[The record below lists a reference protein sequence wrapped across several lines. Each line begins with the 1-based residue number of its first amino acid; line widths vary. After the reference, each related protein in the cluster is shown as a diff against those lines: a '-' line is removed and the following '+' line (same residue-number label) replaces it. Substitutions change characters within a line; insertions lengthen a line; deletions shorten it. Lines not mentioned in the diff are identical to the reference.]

1 MYFDDRLATVLRARV
16 GGGVAARTQFRQLVD
31 LLGTLP
37 SDARGTQVDAAWVR
51 LAEVSKAIPAAERA
65 AALQEPGLRLRSPR
79 LVAELARTEPAVASA
94 AIRAARLAEAE
105 WLDLVPALPIPVRS
119 LVRQRRDLGPQVEAL
134 MARLGIAPRGLPSS
148 ATAQQVAAND
158 VQPKEA
164 VAPASAPA
172 PTAAPVPAAEG
183 IGAIVQRIEAFRK
196 RRAEAGPMPI
206 PAAQSEAIAAVP
218 STPLATFAF
227 ACDESG
233 HIGWADPS
241 AAPAVTGMRLAA
253 RDPASPAQCSPDVS
267 EAFRR
272 RQPIRAGRLDLC
284 GAPAIAGQWQ
294 IDATPL
300 FDEFGRFTG
309 YQGRCRRPSTAGS
322 ATAAHRP
329 DSESD
334 KLRQLLHELRTPVNA
349 IQGFAEVIQQQLFG
363 PTPHEYRAHAAA
375 IAGDAARM
383 LAGFDELERLAKL
396 DADAMRLEPGQC
408 DFASI
413 TATLAQQLD
422 AHMAQRGGGI
432 DLVADDGVMPV
443 ALEASE
449 IERLVWRLLATLASA
464 AAPGERLKLRLRRK
478 RGQFRLSIALP
489 ATLALQDDLF
499 HAAAT
504 TTPSPL
510 SAGMFGAGFA
520 LRLAATEARAAG
532 GALERKDVKLRLELP
547 EAASDLTDLR
557 TSHNQKEGI
566 AG

>member
-16 GGGVAARTQFRQLVD
+16 GGAVAARTQFRQLVD

-37 SDARGTQVDAAWVR
+37 SDARGTQVDSAWVR
-51 LAEVSKAIPAAERA
+51 LAEVSSAIPAAERA
-65 AALQEPGLRLRSPR
+65 AALHEPGLRLRSPR

-94 AIRAARLAEAE
+94 AIRAARLTEAE

-119 LVRQRRDLGPQVEAL
+119 LVRQRRDLGPRIEGL
-134 MARLGIAPRGLPSS
+134 MAQLGIAPRALP
-148 ATAQQVAAND
+148 AHGTTQQVAAND
-158 VQPKEA
+158 VQAKSVQAPK
-164 VAPASAPA
+164 PA
-172 PTAAPVPAAEG
+172 PEG
-183 IGAIVQRIEAFRK
+183 IGAIVQRIEEFRK
-196 RRAEAGPMPI
+196 RRAEGGPMPKPVE
-206 PAAQSEAIAAVP
+206 PAEEAAFVP
-218 STPLATFAF
+218 ATPLATFAF

-241 AAPAVTGMRLAA
+241 AAPAVTGLRIAA
-253 RDPASPAQCSPDVS
+253 RDPASPARSSATVS

-272 RQPIRAGRLDLC
+272 RQPIRAGQIDLC
-284 GAPAIAGQWQ
+284 GAPAISGRWQ
-294 IDATPL
+294 IDATPR
-300 FDEFGRFTG
+300 FDEFGRFKG
-309 YQGRCRRPSTAGS
+309 YQGRCRRPATAGS
-322 ATAAHRP
+322 APAANGP

-396 DADAMRLEPGQC
+396 EADAMQLETGQC
-408 DFASI
+408 DFAAI
-413 TATLAQQLD
+413 TTTLAQQLD
-422 AHMAQRGGGI
+422 AHMAQRSGGI
-432 DLVADDGVMPV
+432 DLVIDPGAMPV
-443 ALEASE
+443 ALEAAE
-449 IERLVWRLLATLASA
+449 VERLVWRLLATLASA

-478 RGQFRLSIALP
+478 PGRLRLTIALP

-504 TTPSPL
+504 AKPSPL

-532 GALERKDVKLRLELP
+532 GGLERRESKLRLELP
-547 EAASDLTDLR
+547 EAAPNAANGLTELL
-557 TSHNQKEGI
+557 TSHNQSEGI

>member
-1 MYFDDRLATVLRARV
+1 MYFDDRLATVLRARM

-37 SDARGTQVDAAWVR
+37 SDARGEQVDAAWVR
-51 LAEVSKAIPAAERA
+51 LAEVSAEIPTAERA

-94 AIRAARLAEAE
+94 AIRAARLAGAE
-105 WLDLVPALPIPVRS
+105 WLDLVPALPVPVRS
-119 LVRQRRDLGPQVEAL
+119 LVRQRRDLGPQVEGL
-134 MARLGIAPRGLPSS
+134 MRRLGIAPRALPSS
-148 ATAQQVAAND
+148 ATAQQIAAND

-164 VAPASAPA
+164 VAPA
-172 PTAAPVPAAEG
+172 PTAAPAPEG

-206 PAAQSEAIAAVP
+206 PALQSEERASVP

-233 HIGWADPS
+233 HIGWADPNV
-241 AAPAVTGMRLAA
+241 APAVSGLRIAA
-253 RDPASPAQCSPDVS
+253 RDSASPAQSSSDVS

-300 FDEFGRFTG
+300 FDEFGRFKG
-309 YQGRCRRPSTAGS
+309 YQGRCRRPSAASS
-322 ATAAHRP
+322 ATAAHQP

-383 LAGFDELERLAKL
+383 LAGFDELERMAKL
-396 DADAMRLEPGQC
+396 DADAMQLESGTC
-408 DFASI
+408 DLAAI
-413 TATLAQQLD
+413 TAALAQQLD

-432 DLVADDGVMPV
+432 DLVADTGVMAV
-443 ALEASE
+443 GLEAFE
-449 IERLVWRLLATLASA
+449 VERLIWRLLATLASA

-478 RGQFRLSIALP
+478 HDRLRMTIALP

-499 HAAAT
+499 HAAAST
-504 TTPSPL
+504 MPSPL

-532 GALERKDVKLRLELP
+532 GKLERRDAKLRLELP
-547 EAASDLTDLR
+547 EGAPNTGGSLTDPF

>member
-1 MYFDDRLATVLRARV
+1 MHIDDRLATVLRARV
-16 GGGVAARTQFRQLVD
+16 GGVVAARTQFRQLVD

-51 LAEVSKAIPAAERA
+51 LAEVSSAIPAAERA
-65 AALQEPGLRLRSPR
+65 AALHEPGLRLRSPR

-119 LVRQRRDLGPQVEAL
+119 LVRQRRDLGPRVEAL
-134 MARLGIAPRGLPSS
+134 MGRLGIAPRALQAS
-148 ATAQQVAAND
+148 ANAQKIAAND
-158 VQPKEA
+158 VQ
-164 VAPASAPA
+164 APSTPA
-172 PTAAPVPAAEG
+172 PEG
-183 IGAIVQRIEAFRK
+183 IGAIVQRIEEFRK
-196 RRAEAGPMPI
+196 RRAEGGHMPASAQ
-206 PAAQSEAIAAVP
+206 PAEAAASVP
-218 STPLATFAF
+218 ATPLATFAF

-233 HIGWADPS
+233 RIGWADPS
-241 AAPAVTGMRLAA
+241 AAPAVTGLRIAA
-253 RDPASPAQCSPDVS
+253 RDPASPAQSSAAVG

-272 RQPIRAGRLDLC
+272 RQPIRAGRVDLC

-300 FDEFGRFTG
+300 FDEFGRFNG
-309 YQGRCRRPSTAGS
+309 YQGRCRRPAAAGS
-322 ATAAHRP
+322 ASATQRP

-396 DADAMRLEPGQC
+396 DAHAMQLEPGQC
-408 DFASI
+408 D
-413 TATLAQQLD
+413 LAAIISALSQQLD
-422 AHMAQRGGGI
+422 AHMSQRGGGI
-432 DLVADDGVMPV
+432 DLMMDPGVMPV
-443 ALEASE
+443 ALEATE
-449 IERLVWRLLATLASA
+449 VERLVWRLLATLASA
-464 AAPGERLKLRLRRK
+464 AAPSERLKLRLRRK
-478 RGQFRLSIALP
+478 RGLLRLTIALP
-489 ATLALQDDLF
+489 ATLSLQDDLF

-504 TTPSPL
+504 TKPSPL

-532 GALERKDVKLRLELP
+532 GGLERRDAKLRLELP
-547 EAASDLTDLR
+547 EAAPNDGSALTDPL
-557 TSHNQKEGI
+557 TGHNQIEGI